1 MLKSSTLVQNFV
13 IFVLL
18 FVNNFKI
25 KTVCLQFSD
34 RYARLKQL
42 HREFQPGQVG
52 CDSQD
57 SLQSGLARLPCN

>member
-1 MLKSSTLVQNFV
+1 V

-25 KTVCLQFSD
+25 KTVCLQFSA

-42 HREFQPGQVG
+42 HSEFQPGQLG

-57 SLQSGLARLPCN
+57 SWQSGLALLPCN